1 MIARLVAAAVLSTLV
16 GAAHAQDS
24 SFQST
29 PGMPCLDG
37 SDPRVT
43 GIPCMPIIHR
53 NAIDEGRASSVLP
66 KTRGIEV
73 QNDPLGRSIGNSRTG
88 SGLDTGFGNPAIQLP
103 KIR

>member
-1 MIARLVAAAVLSTLV
+1 MIARLVAAAVLSALA
-16 GAAHAQDS
+16 GAAHAQD
-24 SFQST
+24 T
-29 PGMPCLDG
+29 GARTIPGMPCLDG

-43 GIPCMPIIHR
+43 GIPCMPVIHR

-66 KTRGIEV
+66 NTRGIEV
-73 QNDPLGRSIGNSRTG
+73 QNDPLGRSIGNSSAG